1 MQLDEFD
8 LRILSALQQD
18 ARQTNQALAD
28 KVGLSPTPCLRRVR
42 RLERDGVIA
51 AYRCEV
57 NRKALGLGLT
67 IFVTVKVARHQDRD
81 AEHFV
86 QTVTRWPEVVSCHL
100 VSGDMDF
107 LMEVVAPDM
116 EAYERFILK
125 RLLKIEGVKDLRSN
139 FAMRTYK
146 TRGTL
151 PVPIFTSL

>member
-57 NRKALGLGLT
+57 SRKALGLGLT

-151 PVPIFTSL
+151 PVPTAH